1 MHTNYDNKKRKKICK
16 TTSHTTIK
24 ISFILYITLIFS
36 NFNLIAQE
44 VANLSFRDTT
54 LTVEE
59 RVEHLLN
66 ILTLEEKLSMLD
78 HTNPA
83 IEHLGIDEY
92 NWWNEALHGLARKG
106 KATSFPQAI
115 GLAAT
120 LLKTLLSIENLLK
133 IKWIYIFK
141 SY

>member
-1 MHTNYDNKKRKKICK
+1 MQNICK

-36 NFNLIAQE
+36 NFNLTAQE

-83 IEHLGIDEY
+83 IERLGIDEY

-120 LLKTLLSIENLLK
+120 LLKTLLSIDNLLK

-141 SY
+141 GY

>member
-1 MHTNYDNKKRKKICK
+1 MQDICK

-36 NFNLIAQE
+36 NFNLTAQE

-83 IEHLGIDEY
+83 IERLGIDEY

-133 IKWIYIFK
+133 IK
-141 SY
+141 

>member
-1 MHTNYDNKKRKKICK
+1 MQNICK

-36 NFNLIAQE
+36 NFNLTAQE

-83 IEHLGIDEY
+83 IERLGIDEY

-141 SY
+141 GY

>member
-1 MHTNYDNKKRKKICK
+1 MQNICK

-36 NFNLIAQE
+36 NFNLTAQE

-78 HTNPA
+78 HTNPE
-83 IEHLGIDEY
+83 IERLGIDEY

-133 IKWIYIFK
+133 IKCIYIFK
-141 SY
+141 GY

>member
-1 MHTNYDNKKRKKICK
+1 MQDICK

-36 NFNLIAQE
+36 NFNLTAQE

-83 IEHLGIDEY
+83 IERLGIDEY

-141 SY
+141 GY

>member
-1 MHTNYDNKKRKKICK
+1 MQNICK

-36 NFNLIAQE
+36 NFNLTAQE

-83 IEHLGIDEY
+83 IERLGIDEY

-133 IKWIYIFK
+133 IRWIYILK
-141 SY
+141 GY

>member
-1 MHTNYDNKKRKKICK
+1 MQNICK

-36 NFNLIAQE
+36 NFNLTAQE

-83 IEHLGIDEY
+83 IERMGIDEY
-92 NWWNEALHGLARKG
+92 NWWNEALYGLARKG
-106 KATSFPQAI
+106 KATYFPQAI

>member
-1 MHTNYDNKKRKKICK
+1 MQNICK

-36 NFNLIAQE
+36 NFNLTAQE

-83 IEHLGIDEY
+83 IERMGIDEY

-141 SY
+141 GY

>member
-1 MHTNYDNKKRKKICK
+1 MQNICK

-36 NFNLIAQE
+36 NFNLTAQE

-78 HTNPA
+78 HTNPE
-83 IEHLGIDEY
+83 IERLGIDEY

-141 SY
+141 GY

>member
-1 MHTNYDNKKRKKICK
+1 
-16 TTSHTTIK
+16 
-24 ISFILYITLIFS
+24 
-36 NFNLIAQE
+36 
-44 VANLSFRDTT
+44 
-54 LTVEE
+54 
-59 RVEHLLN
+59 
-66 ILTLEEKLSMLD
+66 MLD

-83 IEHLGIDEY
+83 IERLGIDEY

-106 KATSFPQAI
+106 KAISFPQAI

-141 SY
+141 GY

>member
-1 MHTNYDNKKRKKICK
+1 MQNICK

-36 NFNLIAQE
+36 NFNLTAQE

-83 IEHLGIDEY
+83 IERLGIDEY

-133 IKWIYIFK
+133 IKWIYILK
-141 SY
+141 GY

>member
-1 MHTNYDNKKRKKICK
+1 MQNICK
-16 TTSHTTIK
+16 TTSYTTIK

-36 NFNLIAQE
+36 NFNLTAQE

-83 IEHLGIDEY
+83 IERLGIDEY

-115 GLAAT
+115 GLTAT

-141 SY
+141 GY

>member
-1 MHTNYDNKKRKKICK
+1 MQNICK

-36 NFNLIAQE
+36 NFNLTAQE

-83 IEHLGIDEY
+83 IERLGIDEY
-92 NWWNEALHGLARKG
+92 NW
-106 KATSFPQAI
+106 
-115 GLAAT
+115 
-120 LLKTLLSIENLLK
+120 
-133 IKWIYIFK
+133 
-141 SY
+141 

>member
-1 MHTNYDNKKRKKICK
+1 MQNICK

-36 NFNLIAQE
+36 NFNLTAQE

-54 LTVEE
+54 VTVEE

-83 IEHLGIDEY
+83 IERLGIDEY

-141 SY
+141 GY

>member
-1 MHTNYDNKKRKKICK
+1 MQNICK

-36 NFNLIAQE
+36 NFNLTAQE

-59 RVEHLLN
+59 RVEHLMN

-83 IEHLGIDEY
+83 IERLGIDEY

-141 SY
+141 GY